1 MSVLIAVHIP
11 GKGSYVAADRRIIS
25 GADIMPDRGKFVQIE
40 NKMIIGWVGPT
51 HAMSAIK
58 HNIAE
63 VIEGADQDDIEHR
76 AWVIGQNVAKLLGKS
91 MHKYDDTGAFK
102 YGGAMVIAFPTGVVN
117 LSTDFTPGI
126 AAPNQLIATGSGGD
140 IALGAWSV
148 LPEDMDPIERISR
161 AAALPSRFITSCD
174 AQIDHAHLAC

>member
-11 GKGSYVAADRRIIS
+11 GKGSYVAADRRIIC
-25 GADIMPDRGKFVQIE
+25 GADIMPDMKKFVCVE

-51 HAMSAIK
+51 HALSAIK

-63 VIEGADQDDIEHR
+63 VIEGAGQDDIEHR
-76 AWVIGQNVAKLLGKS
+76 AWVIGQNVVKLLDKS
-91 MHKYDDTGAFK
+91 MHKYGDSGAFK
-102 YGGAMVIAFPTGVVN
+102 YGGEMIIAFPTGIVHMGMD
-117 LSTDFTPGI
+117 STPGI
-126 AAPNQLIATGSGGD
+126 VAPNRLSAVGSGAD

-148 LPEDMDPIERISR
+148 LPEDMDPVERITR